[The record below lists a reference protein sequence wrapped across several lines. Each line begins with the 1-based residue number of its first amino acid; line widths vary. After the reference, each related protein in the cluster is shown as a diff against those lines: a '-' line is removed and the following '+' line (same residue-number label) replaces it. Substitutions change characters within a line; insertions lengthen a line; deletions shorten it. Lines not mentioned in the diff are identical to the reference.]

1 MGTDFNIKPV
11 GGPVAAPVVRPQPE
25 AAKHA
30 VETELPP
37 PKTTTAASAAAR
49 NNLQPQTSN
58 LSDQIVIDRA
68 AAAIVYRVIDN
79 RTSLVVRQFPDE
91 ARLRARAYLRAQDA
105 AKREHAWTKL
115 DQKA

>member
-1 MGTDFNIKPV
+1 
-11 GGPVAAPVVRPQPE
+11 
-25 AAKHA
+25 
-30 VETELPP
+30 LPP
-37 PKTTTAASAAAR
+37 PKTATAASAAAR
-49 NNLQPQTSN
+49 NNLQPETSN

-68 AAAIVYRVIDN
+68 AAAIVYRVVDN

>member
-49 NNLQPQTSN
+49 NNLQPETSN
-58 LSDQIVIDRA
+58 LSNQIVIDRA
-68 AAAIVYRVIDN
+68 AAEIVYRVIDN
-79 RTSLVVRQFPDE
+79 RTNLVVHQFPDE
-91 ARLRARAYLRAQDA
+91 ARLRARAYLRTLDE
-105 AKREHAWTKL
+105 AKREQALTKL
-115 DQKA
+115 DQTA

>member
-11 GGPVAAPVVRPQPE
+11 GGPVAAPVVRPQPD

-49 NNLQPQTSN
+49 SNLQPQTSN
-58 LSDQIVIDRA
+58 LSNQIVIDREA
-68 AAAIVYRVIDN
+68 AQIVYRVVDSTT
-79 RTSLVVRQFPDE
+79 RLVLQQYPDE
-91 ARLRARAYLRAQDA
+91 ARLRSRAYQRALDA
-105 AKREHAWTKL
+105 AK
-115 DQKA
+115 